1 METWRIE
8 KMIPVKQEDPLCN
21 GKLYQGDSYI
31 FLSTTMK
38 GSAMVWHIHFWLGE
52 ETSQVLRIG
61 PPLSCT
67 PFRSLIIYSF
77 VYGLSLC
84 DLNMMTPLL
93 SSLDTMR
100 RALHHTLKSLSS
112 SNTYTQSER
121 LPPPLSIPSLAIPSP
136 PQRTNPGWRRTRR
149 WSWTSPWVG
158 GPCSTASA
166 RGTSR
171 SSSCPTSRRSASST
185 CPVASTRASTR
196 CVRSVNILCETG

>member
-112 SNTYTQSER
+112 SNTYTQSNQS
-121 LPPPLSIPSLAIPSP
+121 PPSP
-136 PQRTNPGWRRTRR
+136 SPRLLFPLPLKGRIRGGGVQDGGAGRVPGWGARAAPRVPGARVGALHVLLQEGRPRVPAR
-149 WSWTSPWVG
+149 WHRLG
-158 GPCSTASA
+158 LQQGA
-166 RGTSR
+166 
-171 SSSCPTSRRSASST
+171 
-185 CPVASTRASTR
+185 
-196 CVRSVNILCETG
+196 